1 MTLLHTDTHRSPSV
15 RTPAVAVR
23 LAACAPMGQ
32 RAHMDSDSPRSM
44 VRRQVRAERERR
56 GWSQSDLATAAGV
69 SRGTI
74 ANLERGMHLT
84 EGKEAKIESALGKH
98 VGWLDDIRGG
108 RKTEA
113 VDFDEPSPAESTPAE
128 PGAATWGD
136 LRRELAWWHG
146 RLRDTPEDYQRLL
159 YLLDLSAQLED
170 SPVSTQG
177 GTQVDAQG

>member
-1 MTLLHTDTHRSPSV
+1 
-15 RTPAVAVR
+15 
-23 LAACAPMGQ
+23 
-32 RAHMDSDSPRSM
+32 MDSDSPRSA

-74 ANLERGMHLT
+74 ANLESGMHLT
-84 EGKEAKIESALGKH
+84 EGKEAKIESALGKP
-98 VGWLDDIRGG
+98 VGWLDDIRSG
-108 RKTEA
+108 RTPEA
-113 VDFDEPSPAESTPAE
+113 VDFDEPPREEPARGG
-128 PGAATWGD
+128 PGGATWGD

-146 RLRDTPEDYQRLL
+146 RLRDTPQDYQRLL